1 MGHGGLQGGKEN
13 VALSPRASDEL
24 SSEDHL
30 YSVILIVLY
39 LSSLGVR
46 TDSIALLL
54 FPVACPPLLLFL
66 FLSPLQKGWHLICSS
81 ALVPSSLPLPFFS
94 PLLSGAKGN
103 SATEAKKLI
112 ALSRWPP
119 LLLFLFLSPL
129 QKGWHLICSSAL
141 VPSSLPLPFF
151 SPLLSGAK
159 GNSATEAKSFFLSR
173 WELNPDLPRSA
184 WAGIGHLLTGGYTV
198 AVVALTIIL
207 QEKICLFILCS
218 NIH

>member
-1 MGHGGLQGGKEN
+1 MKVGGGGAKQGAKLPLWW
-13 VALSPRASDEL
+13 VSVL
-24 SSEDHL
+24 EDHL

-103 SATEAKKLI
+103 SATEAK
-112 ALSRWPP
+112 RY
-119 LLLFLFLSPL
+119 
-129 QKGWHLICSSAL
+129 
-141 VPSSLPLPFF
+141 
-151 SPLLSGAK
+151 
-159 GNSATEAKSFFLSR
+159 FLSR

-184 WAGIGHLLTGGYTV
+184 WARSGT
-198 AVVALTIIL
+198 
-207 QEKICLFILCS
+207 S
-218 NIH
+218 